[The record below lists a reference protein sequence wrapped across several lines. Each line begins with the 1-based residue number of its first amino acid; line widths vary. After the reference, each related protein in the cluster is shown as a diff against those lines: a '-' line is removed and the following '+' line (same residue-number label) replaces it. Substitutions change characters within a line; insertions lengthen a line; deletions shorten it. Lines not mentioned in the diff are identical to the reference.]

1 LGNTLNG
8 KGSLTLI
15 SVKRSLLRHPA
26 TLLAGGAALAA
37 LAAANVTAF
46 FRGLEAPWLLGAVI
60 LTDMLAVSL
69 SLAGALWS
77 IAVWGGRRDVSEARL
92 DAIVDSAM
100 DAIITVDAAQN
111 VVLLNRAAEQMFG
124 VRRDEALGAP
134 LDRFLPARFRG
145 AHRGHIEKFGVTGV
159 TSRRMGDTT
168 TLWALRADGEEFPIE
183 ASISQAGEPGSRFFT
198 VILRDISL
206 RKKNEETMLQQQQE
220 LRELSARVLEAR
232 EEEKARIARELHDEL
247 GQLLTALKMDLAW
260 LRERLPGG
268 AAELAARADGMSAL
282 LDRTVSSSRRIASD
296 LRPLML
302 DDLGLAEAAQWL
314 VEDFGKRSGIRLEL
328 QAAEGLALE
337 ALSKGAATALYRAL
351 QESLTNIARHS
362 GAKSAWIV
370 LALENGTLHLEIED
384 DGRGIAAE
392 DLGKSSSLGLK
403 GMRERIAYYGGSL
416 EVARAP
422 RGGTR
427 LRVHM
432 PLASGG
438 PAA

>member
-1 LGNTLNG
+1 MGLRGNNG
-8 KGSLTLI
+8 LI
-15 SVKRSLLRHPA
+15 SIKPGLFRHPA
-26 TLLAGGAALAA
+26 AIAAGGAALAA
-37 LAAANVTAF
+37 LLIMNGVAF
-46 FRGLEAPWLLGAVI
+46 MQGLEAPGLLGAVI
-60 LTDMLAVSL
+60 LTDLAVVGVSL
-69 SLAGALWS
+69 VAALWS
-77 IAVWGGRRDVSEARL
+77 IAIWGGRKDVSEARL

-100 DAIITVDAAQN
+100 DAILTVDAAQN
-111 VVLLNRAAEQMFG
+111 VVLFNRAAEQMFG
-124 VRRDEALGAP
+124 VKRDDAIGSA
-134 LDRFLPARFRG
+134 LDRFIPQRFRG
-145 AHRGHIEKFGVTGV
+145 AHRGHVETFGHTGV
-159 TSRRMGDTT
+159 TSRRMGDQT
-168 TLWALRADGEEFPIE
+168 TLWALCADGNEFPIE
-183 ASISQAGEPGSRFFT
+183 ASISQAGEPGSRHFT

-206 RKKNEETMLQQQQE
+206 RKKNEETLLRQQQE

-232 EEEKARIARELHDEL
+232 EEEKTRIARELHDEL

-282 LDRTVSSSRRIASD
+282 LDRTVSSSRRIAAD

-314 VEDFGKRSGIRLEL
+314 VEDFGKHSGIRLEM
-328 QAAEGLALE
+328 QMPADAAFD
-337 ALSKGAATALYRAL
+337 ALSKGATTAMYRAL

-370 LALENGTLHLEIED
+370 LAQENGTLHLEIED

-392 DLGKSSSLGLK
+392 DLGKASSLGLK

-427 LRVHM
+427 LRVRM
-432 PLASGG
+432 PLASRG
-438 PAA
+438 PEA

>member
-1 LGNTLNG
+1 MGLRRN
-8 KGSLTLI
+8 KGLI
-15 SVKRSLLRHPA
+15 SIKPGLFRHPA
-26 TLLAGGAALAA
+26 AIAAGGAALAA
-37 LAAANVTAF
+37 LLIMNGVAF
-46 FRGLEAPWLLGAVI
+46 MRGMDSPWLLGAVI
-60 LTDMLAVSL
+60 LTDLAVVGVSL
-69 SLAGALWS
+69 VAALWS
-77 IAVWGGRRDVSEARL
+77 IVAWGGRKDVSEARL

-100 DAIITVDAAQN
+100 DGIITADAAQRI
-111 VVLLNRAAEQMFG
+111 VLFNRAAEQMFG
-124 VRRDEALGAP
+124 VRRDEAIGSA
-134 LDRFLPARFRG
+134 LDRFIPQRFRG
-145 AHRGHIEKFGVTGV
+145 AHRGHIEKFGHTGV

-206 RKKNEETMLQQQQE
+206 RKKNEETLLKQQQE

-232 EEEKARIARELHDEL
+232 EEEKTRIARELHDEL

-268 AAELAARADGMSAL
+268 ADELAARADGMGEL

-314 VEDFGKRSGIRLEL
+314 VEDFAKRSGIRLEL
-328 QAAEGLALE
+328 QAPEGLALD

-362 GAKSAWIV
+362 GAKSAWIL
-370 LALENGTLHLEIED
+370 LAQENGALHLEIED
-384 DGRGIAAE
+384 DGRGVTPE
-392 DLGKSSSLGLK
+392 DLDKSSSLGLK
-403 GMRERIAYYGGSL
+403 GMRERVAYYGGSL

-427 LRVHM
+427 LRVRM
-432 PLASGG
+432 PLAAGG
-438 PAA
+438 AEA